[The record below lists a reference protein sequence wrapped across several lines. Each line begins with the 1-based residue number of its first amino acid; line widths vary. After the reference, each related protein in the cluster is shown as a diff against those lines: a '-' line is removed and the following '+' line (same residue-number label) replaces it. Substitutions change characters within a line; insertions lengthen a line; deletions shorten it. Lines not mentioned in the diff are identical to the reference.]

1 MGRGRVLRKSL
12 TCSTAER
19 GGAGCELVGAER
31 ELADVGAR
39 ALERGGSE
47 RRWDDSGGEEDA
59 RSSST
64 CLTPSYDELSL
75 LLRYMW

>member
-1 MGRGRVLRKSL
+1 MAGRALRKSL
-12 TCSTAER
+12 TCSSVER
-19 GGAGCELVGAER
+19 GGAECDELVEAER
-31 ELADVGAR
+31 ELVDAGAR
-39 ALERGGSE
+39 EERVGSE
-47 RRWDDSGGEEDA
+47 RRWDVSGGEEDE